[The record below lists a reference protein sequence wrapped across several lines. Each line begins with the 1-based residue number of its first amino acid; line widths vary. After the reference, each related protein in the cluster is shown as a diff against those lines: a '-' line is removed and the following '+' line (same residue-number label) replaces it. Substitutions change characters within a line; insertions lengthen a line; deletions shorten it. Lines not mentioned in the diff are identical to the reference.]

1 MIDQGGMKKLSIG
14 VYVAGVI
21 GLVASLV
28 LMTDFLEPLLKIV
41 KLSMDSA
48 FGWLK

>member
-14 VYVAGVI
+14 VYAVGII
-21 GLVASLV
+21 GLVVSLF

-41 KLSMDSA
+41 RLSMDSA